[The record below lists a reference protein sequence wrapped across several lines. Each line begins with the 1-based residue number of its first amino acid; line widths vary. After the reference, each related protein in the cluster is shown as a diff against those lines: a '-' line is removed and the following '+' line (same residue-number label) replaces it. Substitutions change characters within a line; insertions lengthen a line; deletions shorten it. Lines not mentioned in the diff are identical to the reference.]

1 MGVVAII
8 SIIYVPMH
16 LHIDDGDDCNEPFSL
31 ITAMQIL
38 TTEPLD
44 KWLKKSYNTTTLVGR
59 FGDKTTTTVGHKSL
73 K

>member
-16 LHIDDGDDCNEPFSL
+16 LRTDDGDDRNEPFSL
-31 ITAMQIL
+31 IIAMQIL

-44 KWLKKSYNTTTLVGR
+44 KCRQKSYNTITLVE
-59 FGDKTTTTVGHKSL
+59 
-73 K
+73 